1 MKALVDTSVFV
12 ASMIASHQS
21 HQQARQWIDSI
32 RNGSVEGVVS
42 AHSLA
47 ETYSV
52 LTRIPPPQRLSAAVA
67 WRLIKQDILEITEV
81 VALTSQEYQ
90 DLIER
95 LVQSQ
100 IVGGAVYDA
109 VIADIA
115 LKSQVDHIVTLNP
128 RDFRR
133 VNPSLTATIIVP

>member
-1 MKALVDTSVFV
+1 
-12 ASMIASHQS
+12 MIASHQAYS
-21 HQQARQWIDSI
+21 RARVWVDNI
-32 RNGSVEGVVS
+32 RNGGAAAIVS

-52 LTRIPPPQRLSAAVA
+52 LTRIPAPQQLAPNVA
-67 WRLIKQDILEITEV
+67 WRLIQQDIVAIAEV
-81 VALTSQEYQ
+81 IALTSQEYQ

-95 LVQSQ
+95 LAKSQ

-115 LKSQVDHIVTLNP
+115 LKSQVDHIVTLNA

-133 VNPSLTATIIVP
+133 VNPSLTATIIIP